1 MSKVWTPS
9 GGSGEIPLSEYVHDP
24 AEEPTTAHLGKL
36 IEIQQLFDNPDDY
49 YEFIMDNE
57 ETADIATMSTTFM
70 DAVMDDRSGVSSGNN
85 E

>member
-57 ETADIATMSTTFM
+57 ETADIATMSSTFM
-70 DAVMDDRSGVSSGNN
+70 DAVMDDRSGVSGGND